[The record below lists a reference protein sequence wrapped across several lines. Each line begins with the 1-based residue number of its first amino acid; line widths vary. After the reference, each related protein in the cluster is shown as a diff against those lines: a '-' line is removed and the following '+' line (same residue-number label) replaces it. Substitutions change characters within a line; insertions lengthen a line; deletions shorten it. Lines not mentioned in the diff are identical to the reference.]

1 MATPEDIAI
10 VKSQIPE
17 ESDAYGFDDNAITAL
32 LDGGLS
38 TTATISSI
46 WSGISAKSSNMVDV
60 SESGSS
66 RSLSQIH
73 TNAQAMA
80 DWWKAKNELEGATAA
95 GPDKPKTGRIAFHT
109 ATRV

>member
-17 ESDAYGFDDNAITAL
+17 ESAQYGFDDAAIEAM

-38 TTATISSI
+38 TSQTILGV
-46 WSGISAKSSNMVDV
+46 WSGISAKSSSMVDV
-60 SESGSS
+60 QESGSS

-73 TNAQAMA
+73 TNAQALA
-80 DWWKAKNELEGATAA
+80 DWWKAKVDLEGKQADPIQA
-95 GPDKPKTGRIAFHT
+95 KTGRIAFHP